1 MFLPGRRLLDHIAR
15 YVVSAGGIA
24 VIVAI
29 LAIFFFIFREVTPL
43 FATRTARLVSRFPL
57 SAIPSSPA
65 PLQIGMDE
73 GKTIAYFLSPDGVRF
88 VDLSTGQTI
97 LSDDSTF
104 PLSSRMTTVAQ
115 GGVGSS
121 RYVAGTEDGSILPLK
136 MGVAT
141 SFSDTGERMRRP
153 LLRMSGS
160 FRISSEPVI
169 ALAY

>member
-1 MFLPGRRLLDHIAR
+1 MSMFFPGRRLLDHIAR

-43 FATRTARLVSRFPL
+43 FATPTARLLSRFTL

-65 PLQIGMDE
+65 PLKIGMDD
-73 GKTIAYFLSPDGVRF
+73 GKTIAYVLSPNGVRF

-97 LSDDSTF
+97 PIDDNAF
-104 PLSSRMTTVAQ
+104 PLSSRMTAVAQ

-121 RYVAGTEDGSILPLK
+121 RYVVGTEDGRIVSLK

-141 SFSDTGERMRRP
+141 HF
-153 LLRMSGS
+153 SGS
-160 FRISSEPVI
+160 TFLGGFFSFVNANRQARRAMIRE
-169 ALAY
+169 A